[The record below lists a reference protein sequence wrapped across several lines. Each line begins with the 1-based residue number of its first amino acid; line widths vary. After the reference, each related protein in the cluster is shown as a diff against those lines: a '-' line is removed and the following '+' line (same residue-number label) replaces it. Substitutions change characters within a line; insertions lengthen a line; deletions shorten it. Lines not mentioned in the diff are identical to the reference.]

1 MKKIILFLV
10 ALSLVNS
17 VYSQDQNSTSNSKSD
32 LAKASVISVTVGG
45 AFILNGTFPA
55 LMTERADQF
64 ITRIF
69 TEAKSQVLSSAK
81 DEKLM
86 AKVKN
91 EFDIYAKRD
100 ITLKRFT
107 CEVIK
112 LDLEK
117 FRLTGDFKFNP
128 YLKNDDVIV
137 FPVYDEERNFID
149 VSGAVNMPIKFQFV
163 DGDKISDAILFA
175 GGISKAYD
183 NVNEAEISRLIE
195 KGTKEEII
203 IVKLSDDFDL
213 QRGDRVRILFDE
225 NYKRDYKV
233 LALGEVNK
241 PGEISITKNNT
252 NLREVILKAGGFT
265 NDAWLEKAELLKSTG
280 KIQMLRMKAIKESYV
295 KGENINFVMS
305 EKYFNDPFLE
315 QMKILRMNDLIV
327 EDSLAIIIDNT
338 LRVLQNNRTIDFTKV
353 LLQDSEEGNNII
365 SDGDMI
371 VIPKREELVY
381 VFGQVANPGY
391 VTYQKQKD
399 HNYYLAKAGGVGKNA
414 QDQVKIIKGNSYNW
428 LEASEKI
435 PINAGDFIYVPKDV
449 PRPFEYY
456 MKNIGTV
463 ASIVGSVATIILLII
478 QSRK

>member
-1 MKKIILFLV
+1 MKKIILFLIAFTFVGSV
-10 ALSLVNS
+10 AG
-17 VYSQDQNSTSNSKSD
+17 QDQNSSSTNKSD
-32 LAKASVISVTVGG
+32 LARASMISVTIGG
-45 AFILNGTFPA
+45 SFIINGTFPA

-81 DEKLM
+81 DEKLV
-86 AKVKN
+86 AKIKDQI
-91 EFDIYAKRD
+91 ESYAKRD
-100 ITLKRFT
+100 ISLKRFSG
-107 CEVIK
+107 EVIK

-149 VSGAVNMPIKFQFV
+149 ISGAVNMPIRFQFV

-175 GGISKAYD
+175 GGINKAYD
-183 NVNEAEISRLIE
+183 NINEAEISRLTE

-203 IVKLSDDFDL
+203 ILKLSDDFVL

-225 NYKRDYKV
+225 NYKRDYKALV
-233 LALGEVNK
+233 LGEVNK

-252 NLREVILKAGGFT
+252 SLREVILKAGGFT
-265 NDAWLEKAELLKSTG
+265 NDAWLEKGELLKSSG
-280 KIQMLRMKAIKESYV
+280 KTQMLRMKAIKESYV

-315 QMKILRMNDLIV
+315 QMKIMRMNDLYA
-327 EDSLAIIIDNT
+327 EDSVAIIIDNT
-338 LRVLQNNRTIDFTKV
+338 LRVLQNNRTIDFVKV
-353 LLQDSEEGNNII
+353 LLQDSEEGNSII

-391 VTYQKQKD
+391 VTYQTQKD

-435 PINAGDFIYVPKDV
+435 SINPGDFIYVPKDV
-449 PRPFEYY
+449 PKPFEYY
-456 MKNIGTV
+456 MKNVGTV

-478 QSRK
+478 QSGK